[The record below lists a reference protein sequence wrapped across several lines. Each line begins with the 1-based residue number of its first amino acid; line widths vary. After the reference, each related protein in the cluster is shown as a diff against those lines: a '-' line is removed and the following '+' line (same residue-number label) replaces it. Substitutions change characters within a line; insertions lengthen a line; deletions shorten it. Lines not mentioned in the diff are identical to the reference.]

1 MSHASA
7 YARRFERFLLGI
19 GMSAVLMVLERRVL
33 KLQRASNPGAH
44 GARGRSHR

>member
-7 YARRFERFLLGI
+7 YARRFERFLLGL
-19 GMSAVLMVLERRVL
+19 GMSAMLLLMERRVV
-33 KLQRASNPGAH
+33 KMQRAGNPGAH